1 MNWLKKAMVGR
12 YGVDQLSQ
20 GMILIS
26 VVTVTISMLTNF
38 KVTSYIGM
46 VILII
51 SYFRMFSRNI
61 NKRQQEN
68 LSFLKWWNPIVSKVV
83 GLKNRVTYS
92 KTHKFFKCPQCK
104 KTLKVP
110 KGKGRINITCP
121 DCKTKFEN
129 RT

>member
-46 VILII
+46 VILFI

-83 GLKNRVTYS
+83 GLKNRIVQS

-104 KTLKVP
+104 RTLKVP

-121 DCKTKFEN
+121 DCKTKFED